1 VNNYLKLGIWVGIV
15 GAVFAYFW
23 WKGYLL
29 RISNYV
35 VETREELKKCTWP
48 SREELKG
55 STVVVMVTLALLAAF
70 TVGIDFIV
78 RELLHAILKIAS

>member
-1 VNNYLKLGIWVGIV
+1 MNDLTKISIWAAVIV
-15 GAVFAYFW
+15 AVFAILW
-23 WKGYLL
+23 WQGHVRRLAEYWQ
-29 RISNYV
+29 
-35 VETREELKKCTWP
+35 ETMEELKKCTWP